1 MSPGAFIIYHDPKLN
16 HYAIYSRGTSM
27 LTGWCSSLNTLM
39 YSKAKQHPVSRS
51 YLCDYFPLATAV
63 AITTDLT
70 TLPTSHPELF
80 L

>member
-1 MSPGAFIIYHDPKLN
+1 
-16 HYAIYSRGTSM
+16 M